1 VKSTLQKVLAWRAMY
16 VENLRLL
23 KTCFEE
29 TKKEQIK
36 EVFVAQ

>member
-1 VKSTLQKVLAWRAMY
+1 MY

-36 EVFVAQ
+36 EVFVAQWHLLNGTFQFPFG